1 MYKYT
6 VKIKI
11 NAAGSTQNVTIQ
23 ADSQYAAK
31 QIAEMQYGKSNVIFV
46 GTASH

>member
-11 NAAGSTQNVTIQ
+11 NASGATQNVIITANNQ
-23 ADSQYAAK
+23 SAAK
-31 QIAEMQYGKSNVIFV
+31 QLAEMQYGKENIVFV
-46 GTASH
+46 SSGS